1 MKQLTRPKVLD
12 AIPKDIQAKIV
23 ANKIS
28 DPEISWAKLGARFG
42 FCADHARKV
51 VEYRLPQIRKHD
63 DIGELLQTNDIMSS
77 LVEKRMAEKLTDP
90 EERISLSELINAKDM
105 LFKQNQLV
113 TGGATERNELR
124 YQGINVNVISKNPNA
139 QD

>member
-12 AIPKDIQAKIV
+12 AIPKEVQAKIV
-23 ANKIS
+23 AHKIS
-28 DPEISWAKLGARFG
+28 EPEVSWATLGRRFG
-42 FCADHARKV
+42 FSADHVKKV
-51 VEYRLPQIRKHD
+51 VEFRLPQIRKHD
-63 DIGELLQTNDIMSS
+63 DIGELLQSNDIMAS

-139 QD
+139 TD